1 MHDDSKVEREKVNLQ
16 KLITFLYT
24 SNEQAELKV
33 NKQKNPTIQFTLAI
47 PKMKYLDII
56 QTKFLLNVYENYH
69 QTWMNEI

>member
-33 NKQKNPTIQFTLAI
+33 NKQKTPQYNL
-47 PKMKYLDII
+47 
-56 QTKFLLNVYENYH
+56 H
-69 QTWMNEI
+69 